1 LCVPAGD
8 LGAGGARGVREKEEE
23 EEEGSALPSFPLPA
37 DFFHPAH
44 VAPHGSPPPDAD
56 PSRIDPSRL
65 ASPASR
71 VPSPCPGAGP
81 RPAPR
86 PQRLTCS
93 STPRSDEP
101 KTAGWGR
108 SPDLQTSKPPC
119 SPPLPSGSKETLHQI
134 FRDCC
139 ERVVQSFY
147 RLGSLELC
155 RLFVKCQM
163 SKDKEKVIELSSLYS
178 PPVTAVDFLPS
189 GIVSVIHS
197 SRWCRH

>member
-1 LCVPAGD
+1 MGDGWGFHGQGTFLNPGLHDPLQD
-8 LGAGGARGVREKEEE
+8 LGEEQKEEDILIP
-23 EEEGSALPSFPLPA
+23 G
-37 DFFHPAH
+37 
-44 VAPHGSPPPDAD
+44 GT
-56 PSRIDPSRL
+56 
-65 ASPASR
+65 ASR

-189 GIVSVIHS
+189 GIVF
-197 SRWCRH
+197 